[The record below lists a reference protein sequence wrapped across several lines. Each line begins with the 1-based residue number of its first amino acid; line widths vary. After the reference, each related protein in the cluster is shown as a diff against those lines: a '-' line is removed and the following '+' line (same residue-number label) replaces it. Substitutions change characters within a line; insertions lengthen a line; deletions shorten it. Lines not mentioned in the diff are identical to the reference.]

1 MDPVDYERAAPGY
14 DRRYTGGGPAGLSRL
29 VRAACGSAGDR
40 AVLDVG
46 CGTGHWTAMAA
57 ATARRAVGLDP
68 SAAMLARARAQ
79 VPGADLVR
87 GRAELLPFQGG
98 TFGAVICVYVIHHLQ
113 DPARFVAEAA
123 RVLGGGGT
131 LALAAIAPHD
141 GQDDW
146 YLYDYF
152 DGMRDAD
159 RGRYPETSTVRSWM
173 TAAGL
178 ADVRVEVAARITGD
192 AVGAAVL
199 DDPILTREGTCQ
211 LSRSVMP
218 SSSREW
224 RASARRP
231 RKERPSV
238 PTCASSPPPPA
249 NPESVFKVLNDTQ
262 QLCRLQVLT

>member
-1 MDPVDYERAAPGY
+1 MDPVDYERAASCY
-14 DRRYTGGGPAGLSRL
+14 DGRYTAGGPAGLDAL
-29 VRAACGSAGDR
+29 VRTCCAESGYR
-40 AVLDVG
+40 PVLDVG

-57 ATARRAVGLDP
+57 APGRRAVGLDP
-68 SAAMLARARAQ
+68 SPAMLARARAQ

-87 GRAELLPFQGG
+87 GRAESLPFPGG

-131 LALAAIAPHD
+131 LAVAAIAPHD
-141 GQDDW
+141 GADDW

-159 RGRYPETSTVRSWM
+159 RARYPKTSTVRSWM

-199 DDPILTREGTCQ
+199 DDPILTRDGTCQ
-211 LSRSVMP
+211 LSLLSDG
-218 SSSREW
+218 EFEQGL
-224 RASARRP
+224 ARI
-231 RKERPSV
+231 RKEAREG
-238 PTCASSPPPPA
+238 ASFRTDLRIFA
-249 NPESVFKVLNDTQ
+249 TTGRKA
-262 QLCRLQVLT
+262 